1 MRVAV
6 TQTMRSVAAAADQT
20 LQSILTHPSFIGVP
34 VQSISFIS
42 DNAGRGYRTGK
53 VGHLPPSPPRG
64 HHKSPTRS
72 SAPVT
77 NRNPDPGG

>member
-20 LQSILTHPSFIGVP
+20 LQSILTHPSFTGVP

-42 DNAGRGYRTGK
+42 DNAGRGYRTFAPLS
-53 VGHLPPSPPRG
+53 HPRG